1 MMSTVAKANYTTI
14 DVAGRE
20 VRLSNPGKVFF
31 PKPKFTK
38 LELAEYYISV
48 EEAAVN
54 QLRGRPGTMKR
65 FVEGVGGD
73 FFFQKRVPKGAPD
86 WLQTATFTFPSGR
99 TATELVVNVSAHL
112 VWAVNLGVV
121 DFNPH
126 PVRRDD
132 LDHPDELRVDL
143 DPTPG
148 VRWNTVRK
156 VAMCVKDVLEEHGV
170 IGFPKTS
177 GSRGIHVNV
186 RIERRWDYI
195 EVRRAAL
202 ALEVERRLPRNA
214 TSKWWK
220 EERHGVFVDYNQNA
234 RDRTIASGYSVRP
247 VPDARV
253 CCPVEWDEVPDVD
266 PRELRLDTVPDR
278 VAGSG
283 DPAADIDEHAGS
295 LEQLL
300 ELARRDEEEGLG
312 DAPWPPHFPKQKG
325 EPKRVQPSRDRDR
338 PSHRGRVGDPQPGGP
353 PPGVSTGG
361 LQRGFGSKPRTGQGY
376 EHEFDDD

>member
-1 MMSTVAKANYTTI
+1 MMSTVTKANYTTI

-54 QLRGRPGTMKR
+54 QLRERPGTMKR

-99 TATELVVNVSAHL
+99 TATELVVNDAAHL

-143 DPTPG
+143 DPMPG

-202 ALEVERRLPRNA
+202 ALAREVERRLPRNA

-253 CCPVEWDEVPDVD
+253 CCPIEWDEVPDVD
-266 PRELRLDTVPDR
+266 PRELRLDTVPKR
-278 VAGSG
+278 FRKKG

-295 LEQLL
+295 LDQLL

-312 DAPWPPHFPKQKG
+312 DAPWPPHFAKQRG
-325 EPKRVQPSRDRDR
+325 EPKRVQPSRARTQT
-338 PSHRGRVGDPQPGGP
+338 SGR
-353 PPGVSTGG
+353 
-361 LQRGFGSKPRTGQGY
+361 
-376 EHEFDDD
+376 

>member
-1 MMSTVAKANYTTI
+1 MRGFNQRDESRPDPRSPLAKMSPVATQPKKPRTAAASAKSKYTTI
-14 DVAGRE
+14 EVAGRE
-20 VRLSNPGKVFF
+20 VRLSNPDKLFF

-38 LELAEYYISV
+38 LDLVEYYIAV

-54 QLRGRPGTMKR
+54 QLRERPGTMKR
-65 FVEGVGGD
+65 FVDGVGGE

-99 TATELVVNVSAHL
+99 TATELVVNDGAHL
-112 VWAVNLGVV
+112 AWAVNLGVV

-126 PVRRDD
+126 PVRRSD
-132 LDHPDELRVDL
+132 LDCPDELRVDL
-143 DPTPG
+143 DPQPG

-156 VAMCVKDVLEEHGV
+156 VAMCVKEVLEEHGLV
-170 IGFPKTS
+170 GYPKTS

-186 RIERRWDYI
+186 RIEPRWDYI

-202 ALEVERRLPRNA
+202 ALAREVERRLPKNA

-253 CCPVEWDEVPDVD
+253 CCPLAWEEVPDVD
-266 PRELRLDTVPDR
+266 PAELRLDTVPNR
-278 VAGSG
+278 LRKKG
-283 DPAADIDEHAGS
+283 DPAADIDENAGS
-295 LEQLL
+295 LDALL
-300 ELARRDEEEGLG
+300 DLARRDEEGGLG
-312 DAPWPPHFPKQKG
+312 DAPWPPHFAKQRG
-325 EPKRVQPSRDRDR
+325 EPKRVQPSRARKTENR
-338 PSHRGRVGDPQPGGP
+338 Q
-353 PPGVSTGG
+353 
-361 LQRGFGSKPRTGQGY
+361 
-376 EHEFDDD
+376 